1 MQTGLQDF
9 QDSQDQNSVNPEN
22 PVILSNVFMKTLGLI
37 GGTGPESTI
46 DYYRLLTNLYREKAD
61 GASPHIIINSINLKQ
76 MNEWISAGELDKVT
90 DELVKQFETLQRA
103 GVDFAALTANT
114 PHIVFDDLK
123 QRVTLPLISIV
134 EATCERAQLLGFKSV
149 ALFGTRYTMQAPFY
163 PSVFSRT
170 DIKLVTPNEEEQDYI
185 HEKYFGEL
193 LKDKFLPETRARFLE
208 IADTMRARE
217 GIEALIL
224 GGTEIPL
231 LLRAEEHNGIHFLDT
246 TRIHVDRL
254 ITEMLK

>member
-1 MQTGLQDF
+1 M
-9 QDSQDQNSVNPEN
+9 
-22 PVILSNVFMKTLGLI
+22 FMKTLGLI

-61 GASPHIIINSINLKQ
+61 GASPHVIINSIDLKQ
-76 MNEWISAGELDKVT
+76 MIEWMSASELGKVT
-90 DELVKQFETLQRA
+90 DYLVREFETLERA

-114 PHIVFDDLK
+114 PHIVFDDLR
-123 QRVTLPLISIV
+123 QRVKLPLISIV
-134 EATCERAQLLGFKSV
+134 EATCERAQSLGFKRV

-208 IADTMRARE
+208 IADGMKARD

-231 LLRAEEHNGIHFLDT
+231 LLRADEHNEIQFLDT

-254 ITEMLK
+254 IDEMLK

>member
-1 MQTGLQDF
+1 
-9 QDSQDQNSVNPEN
+9 
-22 PVILSNVFMKTLGLI
+22 MKTLGLI

-46 DYYRLLTNLYREKAD
+46 DYYRLLTNQYREKAD
-61 GASPHIIINSINLKQ
+61 GASPHVIINSINLKL
-76 MNEWISAGELDKVT
+76 MIEWMGAGELGKVT
-90 DELVKQFETLQRA
+90 DYLVKEFETLQRA

-123 QRVTLPLISIV
+123 QRVSLPLISIV
-134 EATCERAQLLGFKSV
+134 EATCERAQALGFKSV
-149 ALFGTRYTMQAPFY
+149 GLFGTRYTMQAAFY

-170 DIKLVTPNEEEQDYI
+170 EIKLVTPNEEEQAYI

-193 LKDKFLPETRARFLE
+193 LKDVFLPETRAGFLA
-208 IADTMRARE
+208 IADEMKARDN
-217 GIEALIL
+217 IEALIL

-231 LLRAEEHNGIHFLDT
+231 LLRADEHNGIKLLDT

-254 ITEMLK
+254 IEEMLK

>member
-1 MQTGLQDF
+1 
-9 QDSQDQNSVNPEN
+9 
-22 PVILSNVFMKTLGLI
+22 MKTLGLI

-61 GASPHIIINSINLKQ
+61 DASPHIIINSINLKQ
-76 MNEWISAGELDKVT
+76 MIDWMGAGELNKVT

-114 PHIVFDDLK
+114 PHIVFDDIK

-134 EATCERAQLLGFKSV
+134 EATAERAESLGFKSV

-170 DIKLVTPNEEEQDYI
+170 DIKLVTPNDEEQNYI

-208 IADTMRARE
+208 IADAMKARE
-217 GIEALIL
+217 GIQALIL

-231 LLRAEEHNGIHFLDT
+231 LLRADEHNGIHFLDT

-254 ITEMLK
+254 IKELLQ